1 MHYLKFHKLSLKC
14 KSFLKCRKS
23 LKLKTQ
29 VGLTCGQFLQIT
41 PSFSMSITYSFIK
54 LRIFLSEENFK
65 MFLNMKKNGIMYEEL
80 KLKKGN

>member
-1 MHYLKFHKLSLKC
+1 
-14 KSFLKCRKS
+14 
-23 LKLKTQ
+23 
-29 VGLTCGQFLQIT
+29 
-41 PSFSMSITYSFIK
+41 MSITYSFIK